1 MAVFTWHFF
10 LKSCYVP
17 EHTVQDKRDSRN
29 CQKKFSLLRRY
40 YMEKKGLVAEFKEFI
55 MRGNVLDMA
64 VGVIIGGAFGS
75 IVSSVVDDIL
85 MPLITMITG
94 GINFDNW
101 FVALDG
107 NTYATLAAAQEAGAS
122 TLNYGVFITKVI
134 NFLIVAFCIF
144 MMIKAFNKAA
154 AMTKKEEEAPAAPT
168 TKTCPFCKNEIPIEA
183 VRCGFCTSVVDP
195 EGEKTVLASK

>member
-1 MAVFTWHFF
+1 
-10 LKSCYVP
+10 
-17 EHTVQDKRDSRN
+17 
-29 CQKKFSLLRRY
+29 
-40 YMEKKGLVAEFKEFI
+40 MEKKGLVAEFKEFV

-64 VGVIIGGAFGS
+64 VGVIIGGAFGT
-75 IVSSVVDDIL
+75 IVSSLVDDVI
-85 MPLITMITG
+85 MPIITLITG

-107 NTYATLAAAQEAGAS
+107 QAYTTLAAAKEAGAS

-144 MMIKAFNKAA
+144 MMIKAFNKASSLA
-154 AMTKKEEEAPAAPT
+154 KKNEEPAPEAPT
-168 TKTCPFCKNEIPIEA
+168 TKVCPFCKSEIPIDA

>member
-1 MAVFTWHFF
+1 
-10 LKSCYVP
+10 
-17 EHTVQDKRDSRN
+17 
-29 CQKKFSLLRRY
+29 
-40 YMEKKGLVAEFKEFI
+40 MEKKGLVAEFKEFI

-64 VGVIIGGAFGS
+64 VGVIIGGAFGT
-75 IVSSVVDDIL
+75 IVSSLVDDVI
-85 MPLITMITG
+85 MPIITLITG

-107 NTYATLAAAQEAGAS
+107 QAYKTLAAAKEAGAS

-144 MMIKAFNKAA
+144 MMIKAFNKASSLA
-154 AMTKKEEEAPAAPT
+154 KKNEEPAPEAPT
-168 TKTCPFCKNEIPIEA
+168 TKVCPFCKSEIPIDA

>member
-1 MAVFTWHFF
+1 
-10 LKSCYVP
+10 
-17 EHTVQDKRDSRN
+17 
-29 CQKKFSLLRRY
+29 
-40 YMEKKGLVAEFKEFI
+40 MEKKGLVAEFKEFV

-75 IVSSVVDDIL
+75 IVSSLVDDVI
-85 MPLITMITG
+85 MPIITLITG

-101 FVALDG
+101 FVALNG
-107 NTYATLAAAQEAGAS
+107 QAYSTLAAAQEAGAS

-144 MMIKAFNKAA
+144 MMIKAFNKASSLA
-154 AMTKKEEEAPAAPT
+154 KKNEEPAPEAPT
-168 TKTCPFCKNEIPIEA
+168 TKVCPFCKSEIPIDA

>member
-1 MAVFTWHFF
+1 
-10 LKSCYVP
+10 
-17 EHTVQDKRDSRN
+17 
-29 CQKKFSLLRRY
+29 
-40 YMEKKGLVAEFKEFI
+40 MEKKGLVAEFKEFV

-64 VGVIIGGAFGS
+64 VGVIIGGAFGT
-75 IVSSVVDDIL
+75 IVSSLVDDVI
-85 MPLITMITG
+85 MPIITLITG

-107 NTYATLAAAQEAGAS
+107 QAYKTLAAAKEAGAS

-144 MMIKAFNKAA
+144 MMIKAFNKASSLA
-154 AMTKKEEEAPAAPT
+154 KKNEEPAPEAPT
-168 TKTCPFCKNEIPIEA
+168 TKVCPFCKNEIPIEA

>member
-1 MAVFTWHFF
+1 
-10 LKSCYVP
+10 
-17 EHTVQDKRDSRN
+17 
-29 CQKKFSLLRRY
+29 
-40 YMEKKGLVAEFKEFI
+40 MEKKGLVAEFKEFV

-64 VGVIIGGAFGS
+64 VGVIIGGAFGT
-75 IVSSVVDDIL
+75 IVSSLVDDVI
-85 MPLITMITG
+85 MPIITLITG

-107 NTYATLAAAQEAGAS
+107 QAYKTLAAAKEAGAS

-144 MMIKAFNKAA
+144 MMIKAFNKASSLA
-154 AMTKKEEEAPAAPT
+154 KKNEEPAPEAPT
-168 TKTCPFCKNEIPIEA
+168 TKVCPFCKSEIPIDA

>member
-1 MAVFTWHFF
+1 
-10 LKSCYVP
+10 
-17 EHTVQDKRDSRN
+17 
-29 CQKKFSLLRRY
+29 
-40 YMEKKGLVAEFKEFI
+40 MEKKGLVAEFKEFI

-75 IVSSVVDDIL
+75 IVSSIVDDIL

-101 FVALDG
+101 FLPLDG
-107 NTYATLAAAQEAGAS
+107 NTYATLAAAKEAGAS

-154 AMTKKEEEAPAAPT
+154 SLAKKEEEPAPEAPT

-195 EGEKTVLASK
+195 AGEKTILASK

>member
-1 MAVFTWHFF
+1 
-10 LKSCYVP
+10 
-17 EHTVQDKRDSRN
+17 
-29 CQKKFSLLRRY
+29 
-40 YMEKKGLVAEFKEFI
+40 MEKKGLVAEFKEFV

-64 VGVIIGGAFGS
+64 VGVIIGGAFGT
-75 IVSSVVDDIL
+75 IVSSLVDDII
-85 MPLITMITG
+85 MPIITLITG

-101 FVALDG
+101 FIAL
-107 NTYATLAAAQEAGAS
+107 NAAAKEAGAS

-144 MMIKAFNKAA
+144 MMIKAFNKASSLA
-154 AMTKKEEEAPAAPT
+154 KKNEEPAPEAPT
-168 TKTCPFCKNEIPIEA
+168 TKVCPFCKSEIPIDA

>member
-1 MAVFTWHFF
+1 
-10 LKSCYVP
+10 
-17 EHTVQDKRDSRN
+17 
-29 CQKKFSLLRRY
+29 
-40 YMEKKGLVAEFKEFI
+40 MEKKGLVAEFKEFI

-85 MPLITMITG
+85 MPLITLITG

-101 FVALDG
+101 FISLNG
-107 NTYATLAAAQEAGAS
+107 EQYATLAAAQEAGAS

-144 MMIKAFNKAA
+144 MMIKAFNKASNL
-154 AMTKKEEEAPAAPT
+154 TKKEEAPAAPT
-168 TKTCPFCKNEIPIEA
+168 TKACPFCKNEIPIEA

-195 EGEKTVLASK
+195 EGEKTILASK

>member
-1 MAVFTWHFF
+1 MAK
-10 LKSCYVP
+10 LIS
-17 EHTVQDKRDSRN
+17 
-29 CQKKFSLLRRY
+29 
-40 YMEKKGLVAEFKEFI
+40 EFKEFV
-55 MRGNVLDMA
+55 MRGNVMDLA

-75 IVSSVVDDIL
+75 IVSSIVDDIL

-101 FVALDG
+101 FLPLDG
-107 NTYATLAAAQEAGAS
+107 NTYATLAAAKEAGAS

-134 NFLIVAFCIF
+134 NFLIVALCIF

-154 AMTKKEEEAPAAPT
+154 SIAKKEEEAAPEAPT

-195 EGEKTVLASK
+195 AGEKTILASK

>member
-1 MAVFTWHFF
+1 
-10 LKSCYVP
+10 
-17 EHTVQDKRDSRN
+17 
-29 CQKKFSLLRRY
+29 
-40 YMEKKGLVAEFKEFI
+40 MEKKGLVAEFKEFI

-85 MPLITMITG
+85 MPLITVITG

-101 FVALDG
+101 FISLDG
-107 NTYATLAAAQEAGAS
+107 NKYATLAAATEAGAS

-134 NFLIVAFCIF
+134 NFLIVALCIF
-144 MMIKAFNKAA
+144 LMIKAFNKAA
-154 AMTKKEEEAPAAPT
+154 NLAKKEEEAAPEAPT
-168 TKTCPFCKNEIPIEA
+168 TKTCPFCKNEIPLEA

>member
-1 MAVFTWHFF
+1 
-10 LKSCYVP
+10 
-17 EHTVQDKRDSRN
+17 
-29 CQKKFSLLRRY
+29 
-40 YMEKKGLVAEFKEFI
+40 MEKKGLVAEFKEFV

-75 IVSSVVDDIL
+75 IVSSLVDDVI
-85 MPLITMITG
+85 MPIITLITG

-107 NTYATLAAAQEAGAS
+107 QAYKTLAAAKEAGAS

-144 MMIKAFNKAA
+144 MMIKAFNKASSLA
-154 AMTKKEEEAPAAPT
+154 KKNEEPAPEAPT
-168 TKTCPFCKNEIPIEA
+168 TKVCPFCKSEIPIDA

>member
-1 MAVFTWHFF
+1 
-10 LKSCYVP
+10 
-17 EHTVQDKRDSRN
+17 
-29 CQKKFSLLRRY
+29 
-40 YMEKKGLVAEFKEFI
+40 MEKKGLVAEFKEFI

-75 IVSSVVDDIL
+75 IVSSLVDDVI
-85 MPLITMITG
+85 MPIITLITV

-101 FVALDG
+101 FVALNGQD
-107 NTYATLAAAQEAGAS
+107 YATLAAAKEAGAS

-144 MMIKAFNKAA
+144 MMIKAFNKASSLA
-154 AMTKKEEEAPAAPT
+154 KKNEEPAPEAPT
-168 TKTCPFCKNEIPIEA
+168 TKVCPFCKSEIPIDA

>member
-1 MAVFTWHFF
+1 
-10 LKSCYVP
+10 
-17 EHTVQDKRDSRN
+17 
-29 CQKKFSLLRRY
+29 
-40 YMEKKGLVAEFKEFI
+40 MEKKGLVAEFKEFV

-75 IVSSVVDDIL
+75 IVSSLVDDVI
-85 MPLITMITG
+85 MPIITLITG

-101 FVALDG
+101 FVALNGQD
-107 NTYATLAAAQEAGAS
+107 YATLAAAKEAGAS

-144 MMIKAFNKAA
+144 MMIKAFNKASSLA
-154 AMTKKEEEAPAAPT
+154 RKNEEPAPEAPT
-168 TKTCPFCKNEIPIEA
+168 TKVCPFCKSEIPIDA